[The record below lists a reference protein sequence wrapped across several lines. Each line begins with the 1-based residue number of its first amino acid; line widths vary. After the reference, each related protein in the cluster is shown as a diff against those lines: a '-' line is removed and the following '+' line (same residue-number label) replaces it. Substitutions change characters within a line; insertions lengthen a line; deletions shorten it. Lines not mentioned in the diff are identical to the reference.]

1 MSSDISK
8 SSILARL
15 SREENEDKFVEKDVE
30 RCLDDLWR
38 EREIYRKERSLMFF
52 WVRRTKVASSQPQ
65 QMWPYWLAKSTLWL
79 HDFSPFVS

>member
-38 EREIYRKERSLMFF
+38 EREIYRMARSLMFF
-52 WVRRTKVASSQPQ
+52 LGEARKSCLQSIPADVAILVGQEH
-65 QMWPYWLAKSTLWL
+65 LVAA
-79 HDFSPFVS
+79 